1 MATTSPP
8 VSRRWQRVRAFPR
21 RLGAVGLLM
30 ALIMAGGWAYG
41 QRLHEVTVVIDGRE
55 QRVRTTARTTA
66 ELAAD
71 LHLQP
76 EDRVIGPT
84 GPLQSGQRLAI
95 TRARPV
101 QVAIGDT
108 TVVYRTHART
118 IAEFLAE
125 TGIGLLPGDRLR
137 LEGQPAAPDTPL
149 PAAVWTAPADGLPHP
164 AWHETARPLVLHIER
179 STRITVV
186 DGHAPPITLYTT
198 ATTVGAALA
207 QAEIAVYEGDSL
219 FPPLA
224 SRVWPGQRIVIHRSL
239 PITVAVDGRRLS
251 TRTRQTTVGGA
262 LAELGLAPMGL
273 DRVAPPLHAQLRPY
287 ATIQITRVREDIVYE
302 ETRIPYRTELIPDDE
317 LPIDRERVVHPGT
330 EGIQRKRVRVRF
342 ENGIEVERTVEDEWL
357 AVPPQ
362 NRVIAYGRKIVPQTL
377 ETPEGTLT
385 YWRKMRVYANSY
397 SPARSGTPPT
407 APWYGRTRI
416 GLPLR
421 KGLVAV
427 DPAVIPMGQRMY
439 VPGYGL
445 AMAADTGGG
454 IKGRHID
461 LGYED
466 ADYVSWHWWVD
477 IYLLWPPPPAYSI
490 AYRLPDYP
498 RFPDR
503 RR

>member
-8 VSRRWQRVRAFPR
+8 VSRPWQRAKAFPH
-21 RLGAVGLLM
+21 RLGALGLLL
-30 ALIMAGGWAYG
+30 ALLLAGGWVYV
-41 QRLHEVTVVIDGRE
+41 QRLPEVTVVVDGRE
-55 QRVRTTARTTA
+55 HRVRTTARTAA
-66 ELAAD
+66 ELMAD
-71 LHLQP
+71 LHLHPQ
-76 EDRVIGPT
+76 DRVSSPPGR
-84 GPLQSGQRLAI
+84 LQSGQRLEI

-101 QVAIGDT
+101 QVSIGDT
-108 TVVYRTHART
+108 AIVYHTHAST
-118 IAEFLAE
+118 IAAFLAE
-125 TGIGLLPGDRLR
+125 AGIGLLPGDGLL
-137 LEGQPAAPDTPL
+137 LEGEVAEPETLL
-149 PAAVWTAPADGLPHP
+149 PPAVWTAPADGLPHP
-164 AWHETARPLVLHIER
+164 AWHETARPIALAVIR
-179 STRITVV
+179 SAKITVV

-207 QAEIAVYEGDSL
+207 QAEIPVYEGDSL

-224 SRVWPGQRIVIHRSL
+224 SRVWPGQRIVIQRSL
-239 PITVAVDGRRLS
+239 PLTVVVDGRRLS
-251 TRTRQTTVGGA
+251 TRTRQRTVGAA
-262 LAELGLAPMGL
+262 LAEMGLAPMGL
-273 DRVAPPLHAQLRPY
+273 DRVAPPLHAELRPY
-287 ATIQITRVREDIVYE
+287 ATIQITRVREEIVYE
-302 ETRIPYRTELIPDDE
+302 ETRVPFQTVLVPDDE
-317 LPIDRERVVHPGT
+317 LLIDHERVVYPGT

-342 ENGIEVERTVEDEWL
+342 EDGVEVSRAVEDDWL
-357 AVPPQ
+357 AVSPQ
-362 NRVIAYGRKIVPQTL
+362 DRVIAYGRKIVPQTL

-427 DPAVIPMGQRMY
+427 DPAVISMGQRMY

-490 AYRLPDYP
+490 NYRLPDYP